1 MVIFPCMAGSWSLP
15 GASARPEPASRGPT
29 VSGPCFDTHVTDKRL
44 RVATCT
50 ALDARLWGKEHGL
63 DRPYPVVCH
72 LLDTGA
78 VYRVLWDTVLGETV
92 RARIAAA
99 LGLTVGEAREVT
111 AFWAAL
117 HDLGKITPPFQAQV
131 PAAFARLS
139 GEPFYRFSQGAE
151 RQREFRHEM
160 ATHWALATL
169 LAEIGYPDHTMTR
182 RSVAHQVAQL
192 LGGHHGRFGGL
203 LGRRELRLDSQR
215 QPALG
220 EEGWGEQRR
229 VHLHEVRRVLGA
241 DAVPTGGL
249 PAELAVIVAGLVVV
263 SDWLASQTSSVRALL
278 PPPGWAGAPE
288 QLDAHFARAVRQAE
302 DAVGGSRLGR
312 ARFEERGFDAIFP
325 FSPNPLQRDIVEQ
338 LPALVEERGPGLV
351 LVTAPTGDGKTE
363 AALFAASVLGRAADA
378 RGLYFALPTM
388 ATADGMFPRV
398 RKYAKA
404 ALSGERALTLLHSM
418 AWLSPV
424 YTDDPAEESD
434 GLDAPSELGEVS
446 AARTTVVEADG
457 WLRGARRPMLA
468 SLSAGTI
475 DQALVAMLP
484 VKHNALRLFGLSEK
498 VFIVDEAH
506 AYGPWMQQHLVCLL
520 EWLGA
525 MRTPVVLLS
534 ATLTGQAAGSLVDAY
549 RRGAGFTEPL
559 GFDPCYPGWLFADVR
574 TGQVTKPRL
583 TGTLRAR
590 TLHVDLR
597 TVAWDVREPHLNPA
611 REGGRRAALREV
623 LAPISAE
630 GGTALVCCTTVAEA
644 QQTYRDLCGA
654 FPELATR
661 DGGIRL
667 LHSRF
672 PARERQRISEEC
684 EVAYGK
690 PRTDQDDSPVEARPG
705 SVLVATQVVEQSLDL
720 DFDLVVSDLAPLAQ
734 LLQRA
739 GRCCRHAR
747 GRFGR
752 PTWLA
757 DEGRPPLVVLAPA
770 GSTSASGLPAA
781 MTAVYDPSLLVRTVT
796 LLDQLPDGEIT
807 VPDDVQRL
815 VDEVYAE
822 DFAHGLDE
830 AALRQL
836 KGMDLDRSAREMVEK
851 SMATTVDVASPDGVQ
866 GDLGGLSERDLG
878 VTEELLTTRLGADT
892 GRVLC
897 LYEQSPG
904 HFTLDREGA
913 LPLPRDWDKQ
923 PSRDSVRQLMQCVTP
938 VPGKWAR
945 DAAGHL
951 ERPASWEK
959 QTLLRQLVLL
969 PMTSSA
975 GGRVWSLETG
985 SGVLSSSHVG
995 LELSG

>member
-1 MVIFPCMAGSWSLP
+1 MAGSWSLP
-15 GASARPEPASRGPT
+15 GARRRPEPASEGPT
-29 VSGPCFDTHVTDKRL
+29 VSGACFDTHVTEERL

-50 ALDARLWGKEHGL
+50 ALDTRQWGKEHGL

-78 VYRVLWDTVLGETV
+78 VYRVLWDTVLGETM
-92 RARIAAA
+92 RARIAVA
-99 LGLTVGEAREVT
+99 LGLTVEAAREVT

-131 PAAFARLS
+131 EAAFARLS
-139 GEPFYRFSQGAE
+139 GEPAYRFSQGAE
-151 RQREFRHEM
+151 KQREFRHEM
-160 ATHWALATL
+160 ATHRALVGL
-169 LAEIGYPDHTMTR
+169 LAEIGYPDHAMSR

-192 LGGHHGRFGGL
+192 LGGHHGHFGGVLKRRDL
-203 LGRRELRLDSQR
+203 LLDSQC

-241 DAVPTGGL
+241 DGVPKAGL
-249 PAELAVIVAGLVVV
+249 PAELAVVVAGLVVV

-278 PPPGWAGAPE
+278 PPPDWAGTPE
-288 QLDAHFARAVRQAE
+288 QLDAYFARAVLQAE
-302 DAVGGSRLGR
+302 DAVGRSRLGR
-312 ARFEERGFDAIFP
+312 ARFDERSFDAIFP

-424 YTDDPAEESD
+424 YTDSPADEPD
-434 GLDAPSELGEVS
+434 GPEAPSELAEVS
-446 AARTTVVEADG
+446 AARTTVIESDG
-457 WLRGARRPMLA
+457 WLRGAKRPMLA
-468 SLSAGTI
+468 SLGAGTI
-475 DQALVAMLP
+475 DQALAAMLP

-506 AYGPWMQQHLVCLL
+506 AYGPWMQQHLVRLL

-534 ATLTGQAAGSLVDAY
+534 ATLTGQAAGSLVEAY

-559 GFDPCYPGWLFADVR
+559 EFDPCYPGWLFADVR
-574 TGQVTKPRL
+574 TGQVTKPRP
-583 TGTLRAR
+583 TGTLRGR
-590 TLHVDLR
+590 TLDVDLR
-597 TVAWDVREPHLNPA
+597 MVAWDVREPHLNPT
-611 REGGRRAALREV
+611 RKGGRRAILREV
-623 LAPISAE
+623 LAPIPAE

-654 FPELATR
+654 FPELADR

-672 PARERQRISEEC
+672 PARERQRISEAC
-684 EVAYGK
+684 EAAYGK
-690 PRTDQDDSPVEARPG
+690 PHSDQDAQSLEARPG
-705 SVLVATQVVEQSLDL
+705 SILVATQVVEQSLDL

-747 GRFGR
+747 GRSGR

-757 DEGRPPLVVLAPA
+757 DEDRPPLVVLAPA
-770 GSTSASGLPAA
+770 GSASASGLPGA

-796 LLDQLPDGEIT
+796 LLGQLPEGEIT
-807 VPDDVQRL
+807 VPDDVQHL
-815 VDEVYAE
+815 IDEVYAE

-851 SMATTVDVASPDGVQ
+851 SMATTVDVVSPDGVN
-866 GDLGGLSERDLG
+866 GDLGRLSKRDVG
-878 VTEELLTTRLGADT
+878 VTEDLLTTRLGADT
-892 GRVLC
+892 GRMLC
-897 LYEQSPG
+897 LYEQSPD

-913 LPLPRDWDKQ
+913 VPLPRDWDKQ
-923 PSRDSVRQLMQCVTP
+923 PSRDSVRQLMQFVTP

-945 DAAGHL
+945 EAGGL
-951 ERPASWEK
+951 KIRPASWEK

-969 PMTSSA
+969 PMTSPA
-975 GGRVWSLETG
+975 GGGAWSLEVG

>member
-1 MVIFPCMAGSWSLP
+1 M
-15 GASARPEPASRGPT
+15 
-29 VSGPCFDTHVTDKRL
+29 TDERL
-44 RVATCT
+44 RVATCA
-50 ALDARLWGKEHGL
+50 ALDSRLWGKEHGL

-78 VYRVLWDTVLGETV
+78 VYRVLWGTVLGETM

-99 LGLTVGEAREVT
+99 LGLTIEEAREVT

-131 PAAFARLS
+131 PAAFGRLS
-139 GEPFYRFSQGAE
+139 GESFYRFSPGIE
-151 RQREFRHEM
+151 KRREFRHEM
-160 ATHWALATL
+160 ATHWALVGL
-169 LAEIGYPDHTMTR
+169 LTEIGYPEHTMSR

-192 LGGHHGRFGGL
+192 LGGHHGHFGGVIQRKDL
-203 LGRRELRLDSQR
+203 LLDSR
-215 QPALG
+215 RRPALG
-220 EEGWGEQRR
+220 EEGWREQRR
-229 VHLHEVRRVLGA
+229 AHLREVRRVLGA
-241 DAVPTGGL
+241 DAVPTAGL
-249 PAELAVIVAGLVVV
+249 PAELAVVVAGLVVV

-278 PPPGWAGAPE
+278 PPPDWAGTPE
-288 QLDAHFARAVRQAE
+288 QLDAHFARAVLQAE
-302 DAVGGSRLGR
+302 DAVGRSRLGR
-312 ARFEERGFDAIFP
+312 ARFDERSFDAVFP

-424 YTDDPAEESD
+424 YADDPADEPD
-434 GLDAPSELGEVS
+434 GVDAPTELGEVS
-446 AARTTVVEADG
+446 ATLATVIESDG
-457 WLRGARRPMLA
+457 WLRGARRPILA
-468 SLSAGTI
+468 SLGAGTI
-475 DQALVAMLP
+475 DQALAAMLP

-506 AYGPWMQQHLVCLL
+506 AYGPWMQQHLVRLL

-534 ATLTGQAAGSLVDAY
+534 ATLTGQAAGSLVEAY

-559 GFDPCYPGWLFADVR
+559 EFEPCYPGWLFADVR
-574 TGQVTKPRL
+574 TGQVTKPRP
-583 TGTLRAR
+583 TGTLRGR
-590 TLHVDLR
+590 TLDVDLR
-597 TVAWDVREPHLNPA
+597 MVAWDVREPHLNPT
-611 REGGRRAALREV
+611 RQGGRRAVLREV

-654 FPELATR
+654 FPELAER

-672 PARERQRISEEC
+672 PAHERQRISEEC
-684 EVAYGK
+684 EAAYGK
-690 PRTDQDDSPVEARPG
+690 LRTDQGDSPVEARPG
-705 SVLVATQVVEQSLDL
+705 SILVATQVVEQSLDL

-747 GRFGR
+747 GRSGR

-757 DEGRPPLVVLAPA
+757 DEDRPPLVVLAPA
-770 GSTSASGLPAA
+770 GSTSASGLPGA

-796 LLDQLPDGEIT
+796 LLDQLPDGRIA
-807 VPDDVQRL
+807 VPDDVQHL

-822 DFAHGLDE
+822 DFTHGLDE
-830 AALRQL
+830 AARSEL

-851 SMATTVDVASPDGVQ
+851 SMAATVDVVSPDGVY
-866 GDLGGLSERDLG
+866 GDLGRLSKRDLG
-878 VTEELLTTRLGADT
+878 VTEDLLTTRLGADT

-897 LYEQSPG
+897 LYKQSPDR
-904 HFTLDREGA
+904 FTLDREGTV
-913 LPLPRDWDKQ
+913 PLPRDWDKR
-923 PSRDSVRQLMQCVTP
+923 PSRDSVRQLIRFVTP

-945 DAAGHL
+945 EADGL
-951 ERPASWEK
+951 KKRPESWEK
-959 QTLLRQLVLL
+959 QALLRELVLL

-975 GGRVWSLETG
+975 AGGVWSVEVG